1 MELSEARQ
9 RRRRTPSRGLFQ
21 FFRAIYRKSFL
32 RPYLYMLGMLHL
44 RRGRLERAETC
55 FSRTVLLE
63 PRNFN
68 ARVQLG
74 RVYFL
79 REEFF
84 KAEQQFLK
92 AQELDPRRFQRNHL
106 PEDYACWETCWEDG
120 WEEGQSSEER
130 QDTLFGD
137 YEQNYQDG
145 GSLYSYE
152 DSAFTVE
159 DNPDG
164 GEPFRHGDFS
174 TYQEWQRFQA
184 MPPISRSEILA
195 MSDMD
200 DIDWDQLFFD
210 PQS

>member
-9 RRRRTPSRGLFQ
+9 RRRRTQSRGFFQ
-21 FFRAIYRKSFL
+21 FFRTIYRKSFL
-32 RPYLYMLGMLHL
+32 RPYLYILGLLHL
-44 RRGRLERAETC
+44 RRGRLELAESC

-106 PEDYACWETCWEDG
+106 PEDYTCWETCWETCQ
-120 WEEGQSSEER
+120 EETESSEDR
-130 QDTLFGD
+130 QESLFGD
-137 YEQNYQDG
+137 YEAE

-152 DSAFTVE
+152 ESAFTVE
-159 DNPDG
+159 DNIIKENSKDNLES
-164 GEPFRHGDFS
+164 GEPFHYGDFS
-174 TYQEWQRFQA
+174 TYQEWQRFQV
-184 MPPISRSEILA
+184 MPPISRSEIR
-195 MSDMD
+195 
-200 DIDWDQLFFD
+200 DIDWDQIFSD
-210 PQS
+210 PLP